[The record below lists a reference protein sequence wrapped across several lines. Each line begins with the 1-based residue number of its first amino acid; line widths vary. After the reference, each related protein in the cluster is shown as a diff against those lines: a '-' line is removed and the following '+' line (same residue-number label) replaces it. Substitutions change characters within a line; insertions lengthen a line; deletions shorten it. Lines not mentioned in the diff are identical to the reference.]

1 MQHSNLYIFGFAGA
15 VCMVC
20 SIFVAG
26 AAVGLK
32 DRQDVNKEID
42 RQAKVLTVAGLLDKD
57 ESLEP
62 EEIQARYSKNIRP
75 RIIDLKSGSYN
86 DAIDAATYDQKKAL
100 KDPAGR
106 TEAPEN
112 GAKVKYLPNNALI
125 YHLVEGDEIKKII
138 FPIEGKGLWS
148 TMYGFIALEADANTV
163 AGITFYEHGET
174 PGLGGEIDNP
184 NWKGLWPGRKVYDA
198 AGVAKLTVIKG
209 LAGKPDA
216 APHQVDGISGAT
228 LTGRGVGYTVLFW
241 FGEQGFGPY
250 LDNFRKGRR

>member
-32 DRQDVNKEID
+32 DRQDINKEID

-57 ESLEP
+57 ESLTADD
-62 EEIQARYSKNIRP
+62 IQARYSKNIRP
-75 RIIDLKSGSYN
+75 RIIDLKSGAYN
-86 DAIDAATYDQKKAL
+86 DAIDAASFDQKKAL

-106 TEAPEN
+106 IKAPEN
-112 GAKVKYLPNNALI
+112 GAKVKYVPNNALI
-125 YHLVEGDEIKKII
+125 YHLVAGDEIKKII
-138 FPIEGKGLWS
+138 LPIEGKGLWS

-184 NWKGLWPGRKVYDA
+184 NWKALWPGRKVYDA
-198 AGVAKLTVIKG
+198 AGTPKLTVIKG
-209 LAGKPDA
+209 LAGKPET

-228 LTGRGVGYTVLFW
+228 LTGRGVGYTVQFW